1 MSVHFHE
8 RVIRC
13 IVVLGLGFRLD
24 EKRFVAQKL
33 IRRLNEK
40 IRRRLN
46 LHETMILSVVLKGL
60 PIAYSLAKMS
70 DVIENFVPLVAQRH
84 IYMQHHVESYFPSL
98 EWKTYLSKQLN
109 LCKCLLIVDDVVNT
123 GFTKQKVESIVHS
136 LNQNKETSLPKMFAA
151 LVLNRKNLANPK
163 FVNSN
168 DFYAMEVDAADVECE
183 WGLVTVPL
191 WDRSITVARRLCEDY
206 HQRYWQNEQRWI
218 TITY

>member
-1 MSVHFHE
+1 MK
-8 RVIRC
+8 R
-13 IVVLGLGFRLD
+13 
-24 EKRFVAQKL
+24 RFVAQKL

-40 IRRRLN
+40 VQCRLN
-46 LHETMILSVVLKGL
+46 LRETLILSVVLKGL
-60 PIAYSLAKMS
+60 PIAYSLAKMN

-136 LNQNKETSLPKMFAA
+136 LNQKKGNMLSQRFAA
-151 LVLNRKNLANPK
+151 LVLNQKNLANPK

-168 DFYAMEVDAADVECE
+168 DFYAMEVNAADVECD

-191 WDRSITVARRLCEDY
+191 WDLSIDAARRLCEEY
-206 HQRYWQNEQRWI
+206 HQRYWQSERRWI